1 MTIPDLQLEL
11 LKICQRPT
19 LGANLIDGVWY
30 CSLADAE
37 GDLGIGLGIGPD
49 LATAIRAAID
59 DFRARAADR
68 LESAVAP

>member
-37 GDLGIGLGIGPD
+37 GGPYVTGIGPD
-49 LATAIRAAID
+49 LASAVHAAID
-59 DFRARAADR
+59 DFRAMAANR
-68 LESAVAP
+68 LATAVAP